1 MERARPV
8 AVAKGDTVE
17 EELDLGKIH
26 WYSAEV
32 DVLDMALAVY
42 SDTVADKA
50 PYWGVVDMVVVV
62 AEMALVVVVAAAVE
76 GKADHIENMAEVLLR
91 PSLRCRLDHEED
103 SVEVDDCLCY
113 FGDSQ
118 KWDLSRTKASVQ
130 GRTHRVQACGNQSP
144 GKRRQ

>member
-1 MERARPV
+1 MARHV

-17 EELDLGKIH
+17 QEPDLGKTH
-26 WYSAEV
+26 LYSAEV

-42 SDTVADKA
+42 LDTVADEA
-50 PYWGVVDMVVVV
+50 LYSAVVDMVVVV

-91 PSLRCRLDHEED
+91 LSLRCRLDHEED

-118 KWDLSRTKASVQ
+118 R
-130 GRTHRVQACGNQSP
+130 
-144 GKRRQ
+144 